1 MKPGLRLPL
10 ICFFAS
16 ILIAGAALAD
26 EVLLDNGIRI
36 TGMVLWLDAGRL
48 VLATDYAGEIN
59 IDWQKV
65 VSLTTDEPMTVKL
78 QDGTTRTGITFLR
91 TSPAAATETESA
103 SAAIDLAA
111 VTAINTK
118 PKPPIKI
125 TARVNAG
132 FSREK
137 GNTDTEQISFD
148 GELIAR
154 KNRQRLSLGGAAI
167 REEADGSLT
176 SRNWRAYAKYDYF
189 IKKRWFLYASTL
201 FENDD
206 FADLDLRSTYSGG
219 AGHQFFESDDLNL
232 SVSGGLAYVSEN
244 FIQAEN
250 VDFSAAQWLVR
261 YDQYVLK
268 NTLQLFHDD
277 NGYISLEDANRWL
290 INTRQGIRFPVY
302 KGLTLTFQYN
312 YDYNNDP
319 SPEATSKWDS
329 RLLFLLGWSFA
340 N

>member
-1 MKPGLRLPL
+1 MKPVLRLPL

-16 ILIAGAALAD
+16 ILIVGTALAD
-26 EVLLDNGIRI
+26 EVLLENGNRF
-36 TGMVLWLDAGRL
+36 TGKVLRLDAGRL
-48 VLATDYAGEIN
+48 FFATDYAGKIN

-65 VSLTTDEPMTVKL
+65 VSLTTDGPVTVVIK
-78 QDGTTRTGITFLR
+78 DGTTRPGVTFTG
-91 TSPAAATETESA
+91 TSAAVATKTEPA

-111 VTAINTK
+111 VKEINTK

-137 GNTDTEQISFD
+137 GNTDTEQTSFD

-154 KNRQRLSLGGAAI
+154 KNRHRLSLGGAAI

-176 SRNWRAYAKYDYF
+176 SRNWRAYGKYDYF

-206 FADLDLRSTYSGG
+206 FADLDLRSTYGVGG
-219 AGHQFFESDDLNL
+219 GHQFFESDDLNL
-232 SVSGGLAYVSEN
+232 SVSGGFAYVSEN

-250 VDFSAAQWLVR
+250 VYFSAAQWLVR

-268 NTLQLFHDD
+268 NTLQLFHDN
-277 NGYISLEDANRWL
+277 NGYISLEDANTWL
-290 INTRQGIRFPVY
+290 INTRQGIRFPFY

-319 SPEATSKWDS
+319 SPEAISNFDS
-329 RLLFLLGWSFA
+329 RLLFLLGWAFE